1 MVPQAPARPIIL
13 LVCDD
18 HKILTDALAMVID
31 SDPALEMPTRPVHTP
46 DEAVSLS
53 REHHPDVVL
62 MDVKFRGAMNG
73 IEATRRIKTASPE
86 TKVIIMTAHED
97 ESLMIEA
104 VEAGASGFLTKSEA
118 AGDVLSAVKAAA
130 DGDTLIDPATLTRL
144 LHQVA
149 GQRQDRRDAVQRL
162 STLTDRELEIL
173 QRLGAGARNDAIA
186 ERLKISPQTV
196 QTHIRN
202 ILSKLDVHSKL
213 EAVAFAVKNGAISV

>member
-31 SDPALEMPTRPVHTP
+31 RDPALEMPARPVHTP
-46 DEAVSLS
+46 DEAVRLS
-53 REHHPDVVL
+53 GEHHPDVVL

-97 ESLMIEA
+97 EGLMLEA
-104 VEAGASGFLTKSEA
+104 VEAGASGFMTKTEA
-118 AGDVLSAVKAAA
+118 AADVLSAIKAAA
-130 DGDTLIDPATLTRL
+130 DGEVLIDPSTLTRL

-149 GQRQDRRDAVQRL
+149 GQRQARRDATQRL
-162 STLTDRELEIL
+162 STLTDREFEIL
-173 QRLGAGARNDAIA
+173 QRLAAGARNDAIA
-186 ERLKISPQTV
+186 RRLKISPQTV

-202 ILSKLDVHSKL
+202 ILAKLDVHSKL
-213 EAVAFAVKNGAISV
+213 EAVALAVKNGAITV